1 VLSARIALA
10 PQRIIRQGASCHIF
24 IKINCLLPCCGG
36 EQKSPLGVFTALDR
50 HVIRKMEKTPMKKIV
65 FAAAIL
71 GASAVAAFAQTTPA
85 PSPDGNTPAVA
96 TPDTKNP
103 TAPVEGANS
112 FTEAQ
117 AKDRIA
123 EAGYTDVKDL
133 KLDDK
138 GIWMAAGMK
147 DGKAVSIALDYQG
160 NIVAK

>member
-1 VLSARIALA
+1 Q
-10 PQRIIRQGASCHIF
+10 P
-24 IKINCLLPCCGG
+24 
-36 EQKSPLGVFTALDR
+36 
-50 HVIRKMEKTPMKKIV
+50 
-65 FAAAIL
+65 
-71 GASAVAAFAQTTPA
+71 TPA

-103 TAPVEGANS
+103 TAPVAGANS

-117 AKDRIA
+117 AKDRIT

-147 DGKAVSIALDYQG
+147 DGNACRFQLADGGASVRGVVEK
-160 NIVAK
+160 